1 MELLQLKSQW
11 NQVLDEVERV
21 NRIAWLA
28 YFDARLARI
37 ESGKLY
43 LDFSDATKLAGDH
56 DFSLARKP
64 QLREVLESAI
74 KAITGEFLEVVDE

>member
-1 MELLQLKSQW
+1 M
-11 NQVLDEVERV
+11 LDEVERV

-28 YFDARLARI
+28 YFDARLARV

-43 LDFSDATKLAGDH
+43 LDFSDAAKLAGDH

-64 QLREVLESAI
+64 QLRAVLESAI
-74 KAITGEFLEVVDE
+74 KKITGEFLEVVDE